1 VFFNEQRQAIVGRL
15 IAISPA
21 MWRIAQRAETIRET
35 IIELPVSE
43 WPICHGITGRRNARS
58 PGLKGT
64 IAEFCTLVK
73 YQSLF
78 NQVGP
83 VPKRGTFLAVLRSAL
98 TVFSARCRDPQPR
111 PLLSSY
117 RRR

>member
-64 IAEFCTLVK
+64 IAEFCTLVN
-73 YQSLF
+73 YQCCSTKLAPFPSGALF
-78 NQVGP
+78 
-83 VPKRGTFLAVLRSAL
+83 LL
-98 TVFSARCRDPQPR
+98 CCDP
-111 PLLSSY
+111 L
-117 RRR
+117 